1 MLASVPFKICF
12 LNIQN
17 LHLSKDRNNKL
28 TLIDW
33 LLSNY
38 RREGWIRMT
47 NVAKKLTMFFRHSR
61 TFGIYFQHS
70 GVRQLERS
78 SGMSNVQIW
87 RMMKISNLF
96 LGKNLVSST

>member
-1 MLASVPFKICF
+1 MMASVPFQICF

-17 LHLSKDRNNKL
+17 LHLSKDRNDKL

-61 TFGIYFQHS
+61 TFGI
-70 GVRQLERS
+70 
-78 SGMSNVQIW
+78 
-87 RMMKISNLF
+87 
-96 LGKNLVSST
+96 

>member
-1 MLASVPFKICF
+1 VCF

-17 LHLSKDRNNKL
+17 LHLSRDRNNKL

-47 NVAKKLTMFFRHSR
+47 NVAKKLTMFFRHS
-61 TFGIYFQHS
+61 
-70 GVRQLERS
+70 
-78 SGMSNVQIW
+78 
-87 RMMKISNLF
+87 
-96 LGKNLVSST
+96 